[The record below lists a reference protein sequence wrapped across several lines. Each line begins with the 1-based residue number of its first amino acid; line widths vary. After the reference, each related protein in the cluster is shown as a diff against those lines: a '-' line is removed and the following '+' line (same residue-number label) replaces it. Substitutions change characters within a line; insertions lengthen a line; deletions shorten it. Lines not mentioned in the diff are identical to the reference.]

1 MPFWQISSFGLPTIQ
16 IYHLCTSCYSV
27 PRSPSPTNRMNR
39 TAIYQSSKFTSPHRL
54 SIHSAYKSPMLTN
67 SQSLPNPNT
76 YLSPKH
82 TNSQRLPTLNI
93 CYAHVYSYIQT
104 LCMYACLYRMG
115 LNSRLRDLG
124 NGFLKHS
131 ALIRVTQTRTHRH
144 PIPSQRNSSNNKH
157 HLKKN

>member
-54 SIHSAYKSPMLTN
+54 SIHSAYKSPML
-67 SQSLPNPNT
+67 
-76 YLSPKH
+76 